1 MDDTKAVVARGYDSP
16 LENIGRLM
24 VTSVGAAAVVAFL
37 VVMIAV
43 WRSTGSV
50 GDGFTV
56 GAFVAVWAGP
66 GLGVM
71 AGGAV
76 CALRADRA
84 AHLH

>member
-1 MDDTKAVVARGYDSP
+1 MDNTSAVVTRGYDSP

-24 VTSVGAAAVVAFL
+24 LVSVGAAAVASFL
-37 VVMIAV
+37 LVMLAV
-43 WRSTGSV
+43 WWSTGSV

-56 GAFVAVWAGP
+56 GAFIAAWAGP

-71 AGGAV
+71 AGGAM